1 MENLSSKF
9 TLIFQTQTGELP
21 LKSLENK
28 EVVVTGAA
36 GFMGSSLCRTLLELG
51 AKVTAYDNLYS
62 GKIEFIEDLLDKGLN
77 FLKAD
82 IRDPATLE
90 KATKNS
96 EVIFHLAAQTSVP
109 FSMKKP
115 QEDCDI
121 NVIGTLNVLE
131 AARKNDNR
139 VVFASSCAVYGN
151 PKKRPTPETY
161 PTNPIAFY
169 GLSKLLGEN
178 CCRFHQETY
187 GLEVVRLR
195 IFNAYGPNC
204 HGVLYDFIKKLQ
216 KNPKKLEVLGTGRQS
231 RDFVY
236 ISDMVDMLIKAAT
249 SPAAPGEA
257 FNVGT
262 GRTTDVAELAQML
275 IKVMGLKNVEVSF
288 TGGQAWEGDMD
299 ITLAD
304 NSKAKK
310 MLQWS
315 PQVSLEEGLKRLIDS
330 EKY

>member
-1 MENLSSKF
+1 
-9 TLIFQTQTGELP
+9 

-28 EVVVTGAA
+28 EVVVTGGA
-36 GFMGSSLCRTLLELG
+36 GFIGSNLCRTLLEKG
-51 AKVTAYDNLYS
+51 AKVTAFDNLYS
-62 GKIEFIEDLLDKGLN
+62 GKMEFIEDLLDKGLN
-77 FLKAD
+77 FVKAD
-82 IRDPATLE
+82 IRDPAALE

-109 FSMKKP
+109 FSMKNP
-115 QEDCDI
+115 QEDSEI

-131 AARKNDNR
+131 AARKTDTR

-151 PKKRPTPETY
+151 PEKRPTPETY

-169 GLSKLLGEN
+169 GLSKLLCED
-178 CCRFHQETY
+178 CCKFHQATY

-195 IFNAYGPNC
+195 IFNVYGPNC
-204 HGVLYDFIKKLQ
+204 HGVMYDFLKKLQ
-216 KNPKKLEVLGTGRQS
+216 KSPKKLEVLGTGRQS

-236 ISDMVDMLIKAAT
+236 ISDMIDILLKAAT
-249 SPAAPGEA
+249 SPEAPGEA

-262 GRTTDVAELAQML
+262 GTTTSVAELAEMMIEAL
-275 IKVMGLKNVEVSF
+275 GLKDVEVSF

-304 NSKAKK
+304 NRKAAEK
-310 MLQWS
+310 LQWK
-315 PQVSLEEGLKRLIDS
+315 PQVSLKEGLKKLIS
-330 EKY
+330 SGKY